1 MKNKKTIF
9 VIVASILAI
18 FLIAGLVLGMD
29 KVKNLFGQAAGQQQ
43 PQGVRVTNITANSAT
58 IVWQTAIPTIGQVEY
73 GTTPGSFLLRN
84 AETNQNANHNLTL
97 SPLLPETIYY
107 FRIRIGSQI
116 YDDNGAP
123 YSFTTKATAEPTIAP
138 TVPPQ
143 QDSPI
148 DNLGPAKP
156 EEIQTTQSPTPLA
169 PDNQENADNQD
180 EETYSLGDFTEK
192 FGTSDPEFDLN
203 NDGVVNSQD
212 WALYQQQN
220 P

>member
-1 MKNKKTIF
+1 MKNKKTIL
-9 VIVASILAI
+9 VVVASVLAI
-18 FLIAGLVLGMD
+18 LLIAGLVLGMD

-43 PQGVRVTNITANSAT
+43 PQGVRVTNVTANSAT
-58 IVWQTAIPTIGQVEY
+58 IVWQTATPTIGQVEY

-84 AETNQNANHNLTL
+84 AETNQTANHNLTL

-107 FRIRIGSQI
+107 FRIRIGDQI

-123 YSFTTKATAEPTIAP
+123 YSFTTKAAAESTIAP
-138 TVPPQ
+138 TPPLK
-143 QDSPI
+143 QDSSI
-148 DNLGPAKP
+148 DNLDPSQP
-156 EEIQTTQSPTPLA
+156 QEPQITQSPNSPTPTA
-169 PDNQENADNQD
+169 PTRQEA
-180 EETYSLGDFTEK
+180 EAYSLGDFTEK